1 MLRQSIKLI
10 QHIKCRPTL
19 NWDIINISIKI
30 PGHPYDNSLYPLIL
44 TPLVEIYLFNMT
56 VA

>member
-44 TPLVEIYLFNMT
+44 THT
-56 VA
+56 G